1 MSMYMISAHRRAA
14 VMQLGLV
21 AAETFWEEEII
32 VSSIFTGQL
41 LLQSELLVKL

>member
-1 MSMYMISAHRRAA
+1 MSVYMISAHRKTA

-21 AAETFWEEEII
+21 PATAFWEQEII